1 MRTLALALALF
12 ALALTSSA
20 FAQSKSAPAYLI
32 AEYEVLDADSMKK
45 FGEASNP
52 IVKAHGGQFVARR
65 TTVTP
70 VIGEAPKSVT
80 VIMFESA
87 DKAKEYSQSAEYKAI
102 LPLRDTGAKFRSY
115 VVESGD
121 MAQ

>member
-1 MRTLALALALF
+1 MRILTTGLCFVALS
-12 ALALTSSA
+12 TGA
-20 FAQSKSAPAYLI
+20 FAQQRPAYLI
-32 AEYEVLDADSMKK
+32 AEYEVIDAASMKK

-65 TTVTP
+65 TNVTP

-80 VIMFESA
+80 VIMFENA
-87 DKAKEYSQSAEYKAI
+87 EKAKDYFQSAEYKAI
-102 LPLRDTGAKFRSY
+102 LPLRDAGAKFRSY
-115 VVESGD
+115 IVESGD

>member
-1 MRTLALALALF
+1 MRILTASLCLVALA
-12 ALALTSSA
+12 TSS
-20 FAQSKSAPAYLI
+20 FAQQRPAYLV
-32 AEYEVLDADSMKK
+32 AEYEVIDAASMKK

-80 VIMFESA
+80 VIMFESVE
-87 DKAKEYSQSAEYKAI
+87 KAKGYFQSAEYKAI
-102 LPLRDTGAKFRSY
+102 LPLRDAGAKFRSY
-115 VVESGD
+115 IVESGD